1 MQGEDAFEGPK
12 GAHTVPAYIP
22 VGRKACSNTSFGFM
36 EKVGNAKGEVNAEK
50 VANFCKGRQV
60 GEYLLSLIAAAC
72 CCPTHRSCFMHAAL
86 SSHRSCLPHAVFH
99 CSCLLHAAVSLQ
111 LPHSMQLAAF
121 TLPHC
126 SYLLHAASLNAATS
140 CTLPHSM
147 QLAVFTLPHCSLKEK
162 LNYKEWNQSVSDT
175 WV

>member
-1 MQGEDAFEGPK
+1 
-12 GAHTVPAYIP
+12 
-22 VGRKACSNTSFGFM
+22 
-36 EKVGNAKGEVNAEK
+36 
-50 VANFCKGRQV
+50 
-60 GEYLLSLIAAAC
+60 
-72 CCPTHRSCFMHAAL
+72 
-86 SSHRSCLPHAVFH
+86 
-99 CSCLLHAAVSLQ
+99 
-111 LPHSMQLAAF
+111 MQLAAF